1 MRGFREIADAS
12 ELSLGELVFK
22 GRQPGEEGYAL
33 PSKYKSGGDLT
44 DYYHVGV
51 VTSLSPFE
59 ITHCTSVQGG
69 IKRDGK
75 IGKWRYAG
83 MLKQVN
89 TEREMEKNMLYKA
102 KVVSEN
108 GKSVNL
114 RADAT
119 RSAKLLKTVAPGKI
133 VEVLEEADDDW
144 AGVRYGTTEGYM
156 MRKFLEREGSG
167 GQAEYDEDEL
177 YDRLM
182 RAQQLIT
189 EAIEIIGGAAG

>member
-1 MRGFREIADAS
+1 
-12 ELSLGELVFK
+12 
-22 GRQPGEEGYAL
+22 
-33 PSKYKSGGDLT
+33 
-44 DYYHVGV
+44 
-51 VTSLSPFE
+51 
-59 ITHCTSVQGG
+59 
-69 IKRDGK
+69 
-75 IGKWRYAG
+75 
-83 MLKQVN
+83 
-89 TEREMEKNMLYKA
+89 MLYKA

-167 GQAEYDEDEL
+167 EQAEYDEDEL